1 MTEINVFVQPTRIV
15 IVIVALVVV
24 VGLWNRWHRVV
35 CGWRWLNCAEWRS
48 LYWLSPQRTANKP
61 LH

>member
-35 CGWRWLNCAEWRS
+35 CGWRWL
-48 LYWLSPQRTANKP
+48 
-61 LH
+61 